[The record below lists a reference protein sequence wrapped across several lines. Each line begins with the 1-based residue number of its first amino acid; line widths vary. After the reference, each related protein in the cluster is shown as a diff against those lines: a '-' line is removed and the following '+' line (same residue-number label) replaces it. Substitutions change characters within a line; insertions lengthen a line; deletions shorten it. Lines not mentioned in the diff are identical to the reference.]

1 MRSILLDMFNEIQPS
16 KKKSVKVAEQV
27 IELIESGDLG
37 PGDRLPSEHELA
49 EKMDVSRPSV
59 REALS
64 GLQALEIVD
73 TKIGSGTYVSES
85 ILDSNLISAD
95 LSLMEKE
102 TSHLQIIEA
111 RKNLENSML
120 TIAIDN
126 LEEGSF
132 EEVEEAL
139 SRMKEH
145 STEREYQDYMDA
157 DHDFHE
163 ALVKLTGNPLVVEA
177 AQPILATIN
186 DSLYRELTHK
196 YYLVDDSRI
205 KRCYNTHKDL
215 YRSVKEKDLEGAK
228 DSIAKHWELMENALE
243 KNDH

>member
-1 MRSILLDMFNEIQPS
+1 MFNEIKPS
-16 KKKSVKVAEQV
+16 KKKSVKVAEQI
-27 IELIESGDLG
+27 IELIERGDLR
-37 PGDRLPSEHELA
+37 PGDKLPSEHELA

-85 ILDSNLISAD
+85 IIDSNLVSAD
-95 LSLMEKE
+95 LSLMKKE
-102 TSHLQIIEA
+102 TGHLQIIEA
-111 RKNLENSML
+111 RKNLENAML
-120 TIAIDN
+120 GIVINN
-126 LEEGSF
+126 LEEGNF
-132 EEVEEAL
+132 GEVEKAL
-139 SRMKEH
+139 NRMKEH
-145 STEREYQDYMDA
+145 STEREYQQYMDA

-177 AQPILATIN
+177 AQPLLASIN

-205 KRCYNTHKDL
+205 RRCFNTHKEL
-215 YRSVKEKDLEGAK
+215 YMSIKDKDLERARG
-228 DSIAKHWELMENALE
+228 SIARHWELMENALE

>member
-1 MRSILLDMFNEIQPS
+1 MAKTTDMFDEIEPS
-16 KKKSVKVAEQV
+16 KKKSVKVAEQI
-27 IELIESGDLG
+27 IELIERGELS
-37 PGDRLPSEHELA
+37 PGDKLPSEHELA
-49 EKMDVSRPSV
+49 GKMDVSRPSV

-85 ILDSNLISAD
+85 ILESTLVSAD

-111 RKNLENSML
+111 RKNLENAML
-120 TIAIDN
+120 GIAINN
-126 LEEGSF
+126 LENEDLGRV
-132 EEVEEAL
+132 EEVLA
-139 SRMKEH
+139 RMKEH
-145 STEREYQDYMDA
+145 STEKEYQQYMDA

-163 ALVKLTGNPLVVEA
+163 ALVKLTGNPLVLEA
-177 AQPILATIN
+177 AQPLLATIN

-205 KRCYNTHKDL
+205 RRCFNIHKDL
-215 YRSVKEKDLEGAK
+215 YRSVKEKDLKKAK
-228 DSIAKHWELMENALE
+228 DSIARHWELMENALE
-243 KNDH
+243 KENN